1 MMVWLGS
8 GPPSPVCQAVACE
21 GHSTAIEQPQ
31 QSQAVPG
38 RPPVP
43 LATARRHPPGRPQH
57 LDERVMPAVDV
68 GEDAVLVLQAAK
80 DGPLRSSGAVGPQ
93 AAGGEGQA
101 GRGGSAA
108 PFQPVRHAGRTPPED
123 LGSPGLQQL
132 ARQPLTP
139 RCQGHVG
146 QPRAVGG
153 FGVTPRPLKCHRE
166 LVCRPKALREAIN
179 RYSAIRKWASA
190 NPVDLPRLQTP
201 RAVDRGH
208 RDQVAARE
216 RRRGAQGIDSRC

>member
-1 MMVWLGS
+1 MVWLGS

-21 GHSTAIEQPQ
+21 GHSTAMVQSQ

-38 RPPVP
+38 RPPLP

-101 GRGGSAA
+101 GQAGSAA
-108 PFQPVRHAGRTPPED
+108 PSLPVRHAGRTATGN

-132 ARQPLTP
+132 ARQPLP
-139 RCQGHVG
+139 PCCQGHVG
-146 QPRAVGG
+146 QPRG
-153 FGVTPRPLKCHRE
+153 FGGVALLAAPGEHTGSLSTYQWRPERLKDE
-166 LVCRPKALREAIN
+166 LSKKKAALVHLPGLPGPACR
-179 RYSAIRKWASA
+179 
-190 NPVDLPRLQTP
+190 
-201 RAVDRGH
+201 
-208 RDQVAARE
+208 
-216 RRRGAQGIDSRC
+216 